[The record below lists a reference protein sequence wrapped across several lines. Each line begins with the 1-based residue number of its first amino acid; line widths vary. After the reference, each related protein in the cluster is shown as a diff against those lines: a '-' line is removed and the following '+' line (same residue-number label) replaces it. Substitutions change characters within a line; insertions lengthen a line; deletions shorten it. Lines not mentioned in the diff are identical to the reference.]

1 MRCAENMLQLQPF
14 CEAVHLE
21 VAACLGL
28 ELSTAVGML
37 SAEPGRSSEAAAALL
52 ANHALPS
59 CSIGA
64 TTLALAAA
72 TECDNGPL
80 KLNVA
85 YTQGCWVW
93 RAPVGFSTHTLLCNV
108 CQRLAAVVWMCV
120 VNSRPSHPSTAQR
133 CSMCLP
139 ASPGPAVCPAH
150 MQSAQ

>member
-1 MRCAENMLQLQPF
+1 MLQLQSF

-85 YTQGCWVW
+85 YTQGCCVACSC
-93 RAPVGFSTHTLLCNV
+93 RLLDTYASV
-108 CQRLAAVVWMCV
+108 QCV
-120 VNSRPSHPSTAQR
+120 
-133 CSMCLP
+133 P
-139 ASPGPAVCPAH
+139 ATGGSGVDVRSEQQA
-150 MQSAQ
+150 